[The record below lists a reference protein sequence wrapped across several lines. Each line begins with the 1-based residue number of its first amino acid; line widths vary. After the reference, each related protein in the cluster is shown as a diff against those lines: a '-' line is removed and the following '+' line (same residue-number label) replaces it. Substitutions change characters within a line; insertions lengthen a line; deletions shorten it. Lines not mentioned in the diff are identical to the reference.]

1 MTTPTLKTYQYFWRL
16 MTFRPVYYVG
26 DVITISIHMVA
37 TIAVGLI
44 LKLFF
49 DWLTGVNDLD
59 VTVWAFVGL
68 QVAAALVMGLSLA
81 GAALCYINFQ
91 YHSYGLLMR
100 NLLAR
105 ILQRPG
111 ADPLPRKP
119 EGGRLSTGE
128 AISTFRDDTEA
139 LLEGIVVIDDLVGL
153 IFMAAFSFAIMLQ
166 ISVTVTLGVFVP
178 LAFVVFIAQ
187 RLRHRARAYRAKSR
201 EATSQVT
208 GLIADMFNSA
218 QALKV
223 AHAEERIV
231 ARFRAQNERR
241 KEAMVKDRL
250 LAQVVEAFSNGT
262 VDMGVGLIL
271 LFVAQAMYAG
281 EFTVGDFALFAAY
294 IWPVTSLMRM
304 AGTVITRYN
313 QVAVSNQRMEAMMQ
327 GAPPGEVVAHH
338 PIYFDG
344 RDGPPPDLPYTPKT
358 AVRRLERLEVRG
370 LGYRYPGSG
379 EQLAVS
385 SEQLAVSGEQ
395 LAVSSEQLAVSSEQL
410 AVSGEQLAVSGEQLA
425 VSDGRSVR
433 EQLGDGSLVTR
444 HASRITD
451 YAIQD
456 ISFTLP
462 CGSFTVVTG
471 RIGAGKTTLLKALL
485 GLLPPGEGEIYWNGE
500 QVVDPAT
507 FFIPPRAAYTGQIP
521 RLFSETIREN
531 ILLGLPEERVDVPR
545 AVHTAVLDRDIRDME
560 LELDTVVGPRGVRLS
575 GGQVQRTAAARMFVR
590 DAELL
595 VFDDLSSALD
605 VETEALLWE
614 RLFSGQDGDRPT
626 CLVIS
631 HRRAV
636 LRRADQIIV
645 LQDGR
650 VAATGTL
657 DELLQTSEEMRRLWA
672 GEE

>member
-1 MTTPTLKTYQYFWRL
+1 MNTPTLKTYQYFWRL

-59 VTVWAFVGL
+59 VTAWAFVGL
-68 QVAAALVMGLSLA
+68 QIGAALIMGLSLA

-91 YHSYGLLMR
+91 YHSFGLLMR
-100 NLLAR
+100 NMLAR

-111 ADPLPRKP
+111 ADPLPHKP
-119 EGGRLSTGE
+119 DGGRLSTGE

-153 IFMAAFSFAIMLQ
+153 IFMAVFSFAIMLQ

-178 LAFVVFIAQ
+178 LAVVVFIAQ
-187 RLRHRARAYRAKSR
+187 RLRHRARAYRAQSR

-208 GLIADMFNSA
+208 GLIADMFNGA

-231 ARFRAQNERR
+231 ARFRTHNDRR

-250 LAQVVEAFSNGT
+250 LTQVVEALSDGT
-262 VDMGVGLIL
+262 VDIGIGLIL
-271 LFVAQAMYAG
+271 LLVAQAMYAG

-294 IWPVTSLMRM
+294 IWPVTQLMRM
-304 AGTVITRYN
+304 SGTVITRYN

-344 RDGPPPDLPYTPKT
+344 RDGTLPDLPYTPKT
-358 AVRRLERLEVRG
+358 AADRLERLEVRG
-370 LGYRYPGSG
+370 LSYRYSVGN
-379 EQLAVS
+379 EQLAVG
-385 SEQLAVSGEQ
+385 SEQLAVG
-395 LAVSSEQLAVSSEQL
+395 
-410 AVSGEQLAVSGEQLA
+410 
-425 VSDGRSVR
+425 DGRSVR
-433 EQLGDGSLVTR
+433 EQLVVDSEQSNDGSRITH
-444 HASRITD
+444 HASRNSEYGIH
-451 YAIQD
+451 D

-462 CGSFTVVTG
+462 RGSFTVVTG

-485 GLLPPGEGEIYWNGE
+485 GLLPPGEGEIVWNG
-500 QVVDPAT
+500 QRVDDPAT

-521 RLFSETIREN
+521 RLFSETVREN
-531 ILLGLPEERVDVPR
+531 ILLGLPEEQVDVPR
-545 AVHTAVLDRDIRDME
+545 AVYTAVLDRDIRDME
-560 LELDTVVGPRGVRLS
+560 QGLDTVVGPRGVRLS
-575 GGQVQRTAAARMFVR
+575 GGQVQRTAAARMFAR
-590 DAELL
+590 DAKLM

-614 RLFSGQDGDRPT
+614 RLFQKTADFSEKSDALPT

>member
-1 MTTPTLKTYQYFWRL
+1 
-16 MTFRPVYYVG
+16 
-26 DVITISIHMVA
+26 
-37 TIAVGLI
+37 
-44 LKLFF
+44 
-49 DWLTGVNDLD
+49 
-59 VTVWAFVGL
+59 
-68 QVAAALVMGLSLA
+68 MGLSLA

-91 YHSYGLLMR
+91 YHSFGLLMR
-100 NLLAR
+100 NMLAR

-119 EGGRLSTGE
+119 EGVRLSTGE

-153 IFMAAFSFAIMLQ
+153 IFMASFSFAIMLQ
-166 ISVTVTLGVFVP
+166 ISVTVTMGVFVP
-178 LAFVVFIAQ
+178 LAAVVFIAH
-187 RLRHRARAYRAKSR
+187 RLRHRARAYRAISR

-271 LFVAQAMYAG
+271 LLVAQAMYAG

-327 GAPPGEVVAHH
+327 GTPPGEVVAHH

-344 RDGPPPDLPYTPKT
+344 RDGTLPDLPFTPKT
-358 AVRRLERLEVRG
+358 AVHRLERLEVRG
-370 LGYRYPGSG
+370 LGYQYP
-379 EQLAVS
+379 VS
-385 SEQLAVSGEQ
+385 DGRSVREQLAVSGEQ
-395 LAVSSEQLAVSSEQL
+395 LAAGSEQS
-410 AVSGEQLAVSGEQLA
+410 
-425 VSDGRSVR
+425 
-433 EQLGDGSLVTR
+433 GDGSLVTH

-451 YAIQD
+451 HAIQD
-456 ISFTLP
+456 ISFTVP
-462 CGSFTVVTG
+462 RGSFTVVTG

-485 GLLPPGEGEIYWNGE
+485 GLLPPGEGEIWWNGE
-500 QVVDPAT
+500 RVDDPAA
-507 FFIPPRAAYTGQIP
+507 FFTPPRAAYTGQIP
-521 RLFSETIREN
+521 RLFSDTIREN
-531 ILLGLPEERVDVPR
+531 ILLGLPEEQVDVAR
-545 AVHTAVLDRDIRDME
+545 AVATAVLDRDVRDME
-560 LELDTVVGPRGVRLS
+560 QGLDTVVGPRGVRLS

-614 RLFSGQDGDRPT
+614 RLFQTSDFSKKSDVSPT

>member
-1 MTTPTLKTYQYFWRL
+1 MNTPTLKTYQYFWRL

-68 QVAAALVMGLSLA
+68 QVAAALVMGVSLA

-100 NLLAR
+100 NMLAR

-119 EGGRLSTGE
+119 EGVRLSTGE

-166 ISVTVTLGVFVP
+166 ISVTVTVGVFLP
-178 LAFVVFIAQ
+178 LAAVVFIAQ

-313 QVAVSNQRMEAMMQ
+313 QVAVSNQRMETMMQ
-327 GAPPGEVVAHH
+327 GTLPGEVVAHH

-344 RDGPPPDLPYTPKT
+344 RDGTPPDLPYTPKSG
-358 AVRRLERLEVRG
+358 VHQLERLEVRG
-370 LGYRYPGSG
+370 LGYQYEGNRLSVIGY
-379 EQLAVS
+379 Q
-385 SEQLAVSGEQ
+385 
-395 LAVSSEQLAVSSEQL
+395 
-410 AVSGEQLAVSGEQLA
+410 
-425 VSDGRSVR
+425 SDPP
-433 EQLGDGSLVTR
+433 
-444 HASRITD
+444 ITD
-451 YAIQD
+451 NRLPITGIQG

-462 CGSFTVVTG
+462 RGSFTVVTG
-471 RIGAGKTTLLKALL
+471 RIGAGKTTLLKSLL
-485 GLLPPGEGEIYWNGE
+485 GLLPPGEGGIWWNGE
-500 QVVDPAT
+500 RVADPAT
-507 FFIPPRAAYTGQIP
+507 FFTPPRAAYTGQIP

-531 ILLGLPEERVDVPR
+531 ILLGLPEAEVDVVR
-545 AVHTAVLDRDIRDME
+545 AVATAVLDRDVRDME
-560 LELDTVVGPRGVRLS
+560 QGLDTVVGPRGVRLS

-614 RLFSGQDGDRPT
+614 RLFSGQDGNRPT